1 MILKKNLF
9 ANYVGAT
16 LIIITPIVTL
26 PWYLK
31 LLGSEQF
38 GLLSLANFLQ
48 TLLGL
53 IDAGISQALIREFS
67 IRFEKTP
74 YGFKRCAN
82 LLSGFERIYWIITIT
97 MTFLILISSQYLI
110 KNWLNN
116 DYISQE
122 NNLDIALY
130 GAIGLFVVQ
139 FPGCVYR
146 GFLIGS
152 ENHIL
157 FNKILSSSIFF
168 RSFFGLILL
177 NIWPSLTTFF
187 IWNFFVSF
195 IEILLKMK
203 FSWKILYPEMLLQKR
218 DYLPELRKVQ
228 SNVTK
233 LSLSV
238 FLGALITNIDK
249 IILSH
254 IVPIKEFGYYVI
266 ATTIATGL
274 LQTIY
279 PLIQTLLPI
288 ASKLVNERQKLK
300 KLYIK
305 TSATIFLIFSSIS
318 IFILYYGEFFIQLWL
333 KIHEAVYLVNYFLQ
347 FLLIGSFINAL
358 YNIGYV
364 NWLAQNKISN
374 ILYVNIVGL
383 ITSLIFT
390 PIFIHWYG
398 TVGAAIS
405 WIAVSTI
412 GFFMSIGWLWK
423 T

>member
-1 MILKKNLF
+1 MILKKNLL
-9 ANYVGAT
+9 ANYIGAILT
-16 LIIITPIVTL
+16 IVTPIVTL
-26 PWYLK
+26 PWHLR
-31 LLGSEQF
+31 LLGAEQF
-38 GLLSLANFLQ
+38 GLLSLAILLQ
-48 TLLGL
+48 ALLGL

-74 YGFKRCAN
+74 HGFKRCAN
-82 LLSGFERIYWIITIT
+82 LLSSFERIYWGITIIVT
-97 MTFLILISSQYLI
+97 LLTLISSQYLI
-110 KNWLNN
+110 KTWLNN

-122 NNLDIALY
+122 DNLNIALY
-130 GAIGLFVVQ
+130 GAIGLFIVQ
-139 FPGCVYR
+139 FPSCVYR
-146 GFLIGS
+146 GFLLGT

-157 FNKILSSSIFF
+157 FNKILSISIFF

-177 NIWPSLTTFF
+177 NIWPSLITFF
-187 IWNFFVSF
+187 VWNFFVTF
-195 IEILLKMK
+195 IETVVKIK
-203 FSWKILYPEMLLQKR
+203 FSWKILYPETLLQKR

-228 SNVTK
+228 SSVTK

-254 IVPIKEFGYYVI
+254 LSTVREFGYYVI

-305 TSATIFLIFSSIS
+305 TSATIFLIFSAIS
-318 IFILYYGEFFIQLWL
+318 IFILYYGEFFIHLWL
-333 KIHEAVYLVNYFLQ
+333 KSQDAAYLVNYFLQ

-358 YNIGYV
+358 YNIGYI
-364 NWLAQNKISN
+364 NWLIQNKISN
-374 ILYVNIVGL
+374 ILYVNITGL
-383 ITSLIFT
+383 IVTLIFT
-390 PIFIHWYG
+390 PIFINYYG

-405 WIAVSTI
+405 WITVSSI
-412 GFFMSIGWLWK
+412 GFCMSIGWLWK